1 MLSGI
6 SVWQLLILLV
16 IVLLVFGSKRL
27 RSLGSDLGS
36 ALKGFRSAMGEED
49 EQNKKKDDDP
59 QVVNSQ
65 DDTQKSA
72 SDAQSTQNSEQQTTS
87 AHGRDS
93 QSSRD

>member
-49 EQNKKKDDDP
+49 EQNRKKEDDP
-59 QVVNSQ
+59 QVVNQENSQ
-65 DDTQKSA
+65 EAD
-72 SDAQSTQNSEQQTTS
+72 SEQQQQARHSEQKTAES
-87 AHGRDS
+87 RDS
-93 QSSRD
+93 QSPRD